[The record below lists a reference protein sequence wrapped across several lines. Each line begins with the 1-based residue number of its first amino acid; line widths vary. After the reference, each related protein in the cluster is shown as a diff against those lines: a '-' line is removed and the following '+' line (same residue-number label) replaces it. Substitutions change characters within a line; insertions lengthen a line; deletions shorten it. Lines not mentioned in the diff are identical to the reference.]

1 MTSAEDPTSNFTHHF
16 THWKCFY
23 PVQQVQLGIPNGISS
38 PLGLQIWLQFV
49 LECFQKHAKTQPK
62 RTNPKWDLI
71 ILLKRCKSVIIC
83 LRIKQLQSWN
93 PMSNCRVVPC
103 QVIPTTATSISTKLV
118 WHLEKWPKPLNS
130 SIIAWSVSKIEMDI
144 WSINMGPQKTPW
156 NNWNTHPL
164 HIFKKPPDY
173 KKF

>member
-1 MTSAEDPTSNFTHHF
+1 MLKIQLQTSPS

-23 PVQQVQLGIPNGISS
+23 PVQQVQLGIPSGISS

-49 LECFQKHAKTQPK
+49 LECFQKHSKTQPK

-103 QVIPTTATSISTKLV
+103 QVIPTTATSISAKLV
-118 WHLEKWPKPLNS
+118 WHLKKWPKPLNS
-130 SIIAWSVSKIEMDI
+130 SMIHQYGASKDSMKQLNHSSII
-144 WSINMGPQKTPW
+144 
-156 NNWNTHPL
+156 
-164 HIFKKPPDY
+164 Y
-173 KKF
+173 R